1 MRFSPTIINKF
12 LGRGTDGGVDLE
24 TTDNEVCRTITAGQ
38 VKEWPSRNHLSAG
51 KLTVKYAILHK
62 IGSANWV
69 PTNHI
74 STISIGLGRIIHAI
88 GTRINFD
95 FGRFMFDQIVRHAST
110 NAVKLP
116 IAFPSIIYGI
126 ILSQQ
131 PGILNT
137 SDIPSRRKPP
147 LSIHYKLFEGSH
159 VNDVVMTSAR
169 KEPASQA
176 SLIDQ
181 LKETCK
187 ELDTGI
193 RVAKARKEALE
204 VLIGSLEKEE
214 MEKAGETKDSDAN
227 TSSERS
233 NAQSSGNSDSEG
245 EDDTSSSG

>member
-1 MRFSPTIINKF
+1 
-12 LGRGTDGGVDLE
+12 
-24 TTDNEVCRTITAGQ
+24 
-38 VKEWPSRNHLSAG
+38 
-51 KLTVKYAILHK
+51 
-62 IGSANWV
+62 V

-74 STISIGLGRIIHAI
+74 STISIGLGRLIYAI

-95 FGRFMFDQIVRHAST
+95 FGRFMFDQIIRHAST

-116 IAFPSIIYGI
+116 IAFPSIMCGI
-126 ILSQQ
+126 TLSQQ

-137 SDIPSRRKPP
+137 SDIAGRRKPP

-159 VNDVVMTSAR
+159 VNDVVMTSTR
-169 KEPASQA
+169 KEPASQG

-187 ELDTGI
+187 EMDNGI
-193 RVAKARKEALE
+193 RVAKARKAALE
-204 VLIGSLEKEE
+204 VLISILEKEE
-214 MEKAGETKDSDAN
+214 MEKVGETKDSDAN

-245 EDDTSSSG
+245 EDDASSSD